1 MQIQQLLT
9 NAVIPDE
16 AAHLIPTAL
25 TANPKNIT
33 HGTLFFLT
41 EGVSFDTSKLLPYI
55 LAKKPLAVVI
65 NSEIEV
71 EKADVPLIRVP
82 SVRRAYAEAFFLF
95 CGLDKARLK
104 YIAVTGTNGKTTTAM
119 MLREILMQSGHAV
132 GWIGTGRILC
142 KDMSLCSP
150 FYSMTTPDPDVLYPA
165 LAKMEM
171 EGCEYVVMEASS
183 HALALEKLAPIFFT
197 LSIFTNLS
205 AEHLDFHKT
214 MERYFLA
221 KAQLFLQSECGI
233 LNSDDA
239 YARRIAAKS
248 PCRTIGG
255 GALYPTEIALKNIER
270 NKNGTYSYMFKSKG
284 PTFFVHLKIP
294 GIYHVY
300 NSMLAL
306 SAAIELGIAPCLA
319 KKAIESIE
327 AIAGRMQSI
336 ENDALSVFLDYAH
349 TPEALS
355 SALKEARATKKDGQT
370 LWLVFGCGGERDRE
384 KRPKMAEIAEC
395 FADRVILT
403 LDNCRGESPMQIL
416 KDTVC
421 GFQSRES
428 IRIIS
433 DRKKAIRHAVLSM
446 KSKDILIIAGKG
458 HETYNIDKSGYHPFD
473 ERKIV
478 RDALK
483 ERKEGHTVLYEN

>member
-9 NAVIPDE
+9 DAAIPRE
-16 AAHLIPTAL
+16 AAHLKPTAL
-25 TANPKNIT
+25 TAKTEHIT
-33 HGTLFFLT
+33 KGTLFFLT
-41 EGVSFDTSKLLPYI
+41 EGVSYDTSRLLPYI
-55 LAKKPLAVVI
+55 LAKKPLAIVI
-65 NSEIEV
+65 NSEIDV
-71 EKADVPLIRVP
+71 EKASVPVIRVS

-95 CGLDKARLK
+95 CGLNKAKLK

-119 MLREILMQSGHAV
+119 MLREILIQSGHAV
-132 GWIGTGRILC
+132 GWIGTGKILC
-142 KDMSLCSP
+142 KDTSLCSP
-150 FYSMTTPDPDVLYPA
+150 FYSMTTPDPDILYPA
-165 LAKMEM
+165 LAKME
-171 EGCEYVVMEASS
+171 EAGCEYVVMEASS

-197 LSIFTNLS
+197 LSLFTNLS

-233 LNSDDA
+233 LNNDDA
-239 YARRIAAKS
+239 YARRIAANS
-248 PCRTIGG
+248 PCRTVCG
-255 GALYPTEIALKNIER
+255 GALYPDQIALKNIEM
-270 NKNGTYSYMFKSKG
+270 NENGAYSYMFKSEG
-284 PTFFVHLKIP
+284 PTFFVDLKLP

-306 SAAIELGIAPCLA
+306 SAATELGIAPCLA
-319 KKAIESIE
+319 KKAIESIA
-327 AIAGRMQSI
+327 AIPGRMQSI
-336 ENDALSVFLDYAH
+336 ENDEISVFLDYAH
-349 TPEALS
+349 TPEALF
-355 SALKEARATKKDGQT
+355 SALKEARAIKKEEQT

-384 KRPKMAEIAEC
+384 KRPKMAEIAER

-421 GFQSRES
+421 GFEDRKS

-446 KSKDILIIAGKG
+446 KSSDLLIVAGKG

-473 ERKIV
+473 ERKII